1 MPGVMVKMEVYLYL
15 YPKEGESSFYMM
27 GEKNGLILNALL
39 MFKSGTTSED
49 YHHEMNFKT
58 LKDSSK

>member
-1 MPGVMVKMEVYLYL
+1 
-15 YPKEGESSFYMM
+15 
-27 GEKNGLILNALL
+27 LL

-58 LKDSSK
+58 LKDSSKWS